1 MVNETMSANSIGIG
15 IKLALLP
22 CQLRNSDPAPRSGV
36 SRYQLR
42 SHPMNIFPPLI
53 RYGTI
58 AVALFGVFNMTQL
71 LSKIRAQDSVIPPP
85 PVKPPEKPEGT
96 RLAATG
102 IIEAREENVAVGTP
116 IAGLVTHVLVKV
128 SQQVEK
134 DQPLLQ
140 LDDRELQAQLIRAQ
154 ATIAVNQ
161 AQLDITMAQRLKV
174 QDNLDRLK
182 SITDQRA
189 ISQDDLRNR
198 TNDLT
203 VAQAQ
208 VGSAQAQLAAA
219 QADVKQ
225 TLLLIDRLTIRAP
238 RPGTILQVN
247 IREGEYASIQN
258 RLAAMIL
265 GDLDKLQVRADVD
278 EQNAMQ
284 VRKDEDATAYVKGD
298 SVNGYPLKFVRIEP
312 FVIPKQSLTGAS
324 TERVDTRVLQVI
336 YELPIPDGKQLYVGQ
351 QVDVMIGGK
360 K

>member
-1 MVNETMSANSIGIG
+1 
-15 IKLALLP
+15 
-22 CQLRNSDPAPRSGV
+22 
-36 SRYQLR
+36 
-42 SHPMNIFPPLI
+42 MNIFPLII

-58 AVALFGVFNMTQL
+58 GVAVFGVFSMTQVL
-71 LSKIRAQDSVIPPP
+71 NQIKAQETVIPPP
-85 PVKPPEKPEGT
+85 PVQPPVKPEGT
-96 RLAATG
+96 RMAATG
-102 IIEAREENVAVGTP
+102 IIEAREENVAIGTP
-116 IAGLVTHVLVKV
+116 IAGLVTRVLVKV
-128 SQQVEK
+128 SQQVQK
-134 DQPLLQ
+134 DDPLMQ
-140 LDDRELQAQLIRAQ
+140 LDDRELQAQLVKAQ
-154 ATIAVNQ
+154 ATVAVNQ
-161 AQLDITMAQRLKV
+161 AQYDVALAQQTKV

-198 TNDLT
+198 TNDLL

-208 VGSAQAQLAAA
+208 AGSAKAQLAAA

-225 TLLLIDRLTIRAP
+225 TQMLIDRLTIKAP

-278 EQNAMQ
+278 EQNA
-284 VRKDEDATAYVKGD
+284 VRVRIGENATAYVKGD

-336 YELPIPDGKQLYVGQ
+336 YELPIPEGTRLYVGQ
-351 QVDVMIGGK
+351 QVDVMIGGQPAPRS
-360 K
+360 